1 MTLKHKG
8 TLALRFRGS
17 IALLRHPLCT
27 LRDVRCRTPRNTRFR
42 PAGLAFAVRELN
54 LLGRDEEFQRF
65 QVITSSLPELSLTQ

>member
-17 IALLRHPLCT
+17 IELLRHPLCT
-27 LRDVRCRTPRNTRFR
+27 LRDVRCRPPRNTRFR
-42 PAGLAFAVRELN
+42 LAGLAFAVRELN
-54 LLGRDEEFQRF
+54 PLGRDEEFQRF

>member
-27 LRDVRCRTPRNTRFR
+27 LRDVRYRPPCNTRFR
-42 PAGLAFAVRELN
+42 LAGLAYAVRELN
-54 LLGRDEEFQRF
+54 PLGRNEEFQRF
-65 QVITSSLPELSLTQ
+65 QVITLPLPEFSLTQ